1 MRQMENDEVCA
12 ELRQL
17 TSQLR
22 RVSDLNLKRSQVLLD
37 EAVRLPKQ
45 LRRWSQ
51 QTASPP
57 GLVSPTGV
65 HAHATWRLAHSHR
78 VSRVL
83 SVFRR
88 SKCRRARMTCTR
100 VRTPTR

>member
-57 GLVSPTGV
+57 GLVPPYG
-65 HAHATWRLAHSHR
+65 R
-78 VSRVL
+78 
-83 SVFRR
+83 
-88 SKCRRARMTCTR
+88 TCTR
-100 VRTPTR
+100 DLGGSRILTESHACSLFSGEASVAGQG